1 MTAIVTLEQAKKHL
15 REDGADRDDD
25 ITLKLSGAV
34 QVALNY
40 ICRPLFADQAAF
52 DAASAADQAAGVIAD
67 DAIRAAIL
75 LILGHLDANR
85 EDVITGTI
93 ATDIPLGSRSLLAP
107 YRAMGV

>member
-25 ITLKLSGAV
+25 ITLKLSAAT
-34 QVALNY
+34 QVACNY

-52 DAASAADQAAGVIAD
+52 DAASAADQAAGVVAD

-75 LILGHLDANR
+75 LILGHLDANH
-85 EDVITGTI
+85 EDVVIGTI
-93 ATDIPLGSRSLLAP
+93 ATEIPMGSRSLLAP